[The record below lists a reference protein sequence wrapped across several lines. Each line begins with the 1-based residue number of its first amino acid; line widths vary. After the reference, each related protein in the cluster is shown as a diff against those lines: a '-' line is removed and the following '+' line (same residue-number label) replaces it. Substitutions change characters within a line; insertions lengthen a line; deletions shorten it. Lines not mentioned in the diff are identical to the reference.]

1 MREIEIKIKDTNM
14 HFGFIST
21 QANVPTWNNFRSGK
35 IQNQP
40 HHKIDFIASDLRFL
54 LYLFINIGKNL

>member
-1 MREIEIKIKDTNM
+1 M

-40 HHKIDFIASDLRFL
+40 RHKIDFIASHLDFL
-54 LYLFINIGKNL
+54 LRLFINIGERISNGISR